1 MVKRSF
7 KFIVPGGE
15 ATGGPPIGP
24 ALGPLGINVMMVV
37 NKINEATSTY
47 RGVKVPVEVTI
58 DTDTKEF
65 IIKLGSLSTYAHIT
79 QTLGLS
85 KGSSNPN
92 RDLVGDLTF
101 DQVVEIAKKKWDD
114 LLAATLK
121 GAVKEIL
128 GCCLSIGITVDGRTV
143 KEVLR
148 LIDEGAYD
156 AKLADW

>member
-1 MVKRSF
+1 MVKKTF
-7 KFIVPGGE
+7 KFIVRGGE

-37 NKINEATSTY
+37 NKINEVTAVY
-47 RGVKVPVEVTI
+47 KGVKVPVEVTV

-65 IIKLGSLSTYAHIT
+65 TVKLGSLSTYAHIT
-79 QTLGLS
+79 QTLGLE
-85 KGSSNPN
+85 KGSPDPK
-92 RDLVGDLTF
+92 REFVGNLTF

-128 GCCLSIGITVDGRTV
+128 GSCLSMGITVDGKPV

-148 LIDEGAYD
+148 LIDEGVYD
-156 AKLADW
+156 DKLKEE

>member
-1 MVKRSF
+1 MVKKTF
-7 KFIVPGGE
+7 KFIVTGGE

-24 ALGPLGINVMMVV
+24 AIGPLGIYVMMVV
-37 NKINEATSTY
+37 NKINEATAAY
-47 RGVKVPVEVTI
+47 KGVKVPVEVTV

-65 IIKLGSLSTYAHIT
+65 TVKLGSLSTYAHIT
-79 QTLGLS
+79 QILGLS
-85 KGSSNPN
+85 KGSPDPK
-92 RDLVGDLTF
+92 REFVGNLTF

-114 LLAATLK
+114 LLASTLK

-128 GCCLSIGITVDGRTV
+128 GSCLSMGITVDGKPV

-156 AKLADW
+156 DKLREE